1 MDVRT
6 FTVGPVQENCHLVR
20 LDGARKAVLI
30 DPGDEPE
37 RLLGA
42 IDALGL
48 TVEAILL
55 THTHFDHV
63 GAVAPVARSTGAP
76 VWCPEIEVPVL
87 ADIMS
92 FVPWPGFGPFE
103 SYDADHTIK
112 GGERLELAGLEIDV
126 LFTPGHSPG
135 HVSFAAR
142 EASAGGEG
150 YGAGGGEVHL
160 FSGDVLFQGSVGR
173 TDLPGGDAPTLMR
186 SIATLLETFPDETA
200 VYPGHMGN
208 TTLGAE
214 RRTNPFLTELARH

>member
-6 FTVGPVQENCHLVR
+6 FTVGPVAENCHLAR
-20 LDGARKAVLI
+20 RDGAREAIVI

-37 RLLGA
+37 RILGA
-42 IDALGL
+42 IDSLGL

-63 GAVAPVARSTGAP
+63 GAVAPVARATGAP

-103 SYDADHTIK
+103 SYDADHTIE
-112 GGERLELAGLEIDV
+112 GGERLELAGLDIDV

-135 HVSFAAR
+135 HVTFAAR
-142 EASAGGEG
+142 E
-150 YGAGGGEVHL
+150 GAGGGRAGAGGGVEIHL
-160 FSGDVLFQGSVGR
+160 FSGDVLFQGSIGR

-186 SIATLLETFPDETA
+186 SIATLLEAFPDETA

-208 TTLGAE
+208 TTLGRE
-214 RRTNPFLTELARH
+214 RQSNPFLTELASR